1 MKLLHTSDWHL
12 GSTLCGK
19 KRYDEF
25 DLFFNWILD
34 RVEEEQIDV
43 VLISG
48 DIFDTS
54 NPSSK
59 AIEYYF
65 NFLGRMAKS
74 RCRYVVVIAGNHDS
88 PSLLDAPKELLKS
101 LNIHSVG
108 SIPEKIEDEVLV
120 LKDPKDNHFL
130 IVGAVPF
137 LRDQDVRSVEAGESI
152 DQKTQNLLKG
162 IQEHYQD
169 VYALAERKRSQSGG
183 KIPIVFM
190 GHLYA
195 AGGHSIDGDG
205 VRELYIGNLARV
217 STKTFPAGIDY
228 LALGHLHSAQ
238 IINDCETIRYSGAPL
253 PMGFSEADQQKIVL
267 SVEFIDGRIITIK
280 EIPIPHFQDILP
292 ISGDFDTVISKIRE
306 LKRINKP
313 VWVEITLN
321 EERIIPD
328 FQETINTL
336 IRGSNIEVPKIT
348 NTRVIRQVL
357 QQMRIDESLADMDE
371 TAVFNRCLDVNKVPE
386 EQRPELLASYNEIL
400 TTVHQSDKLLEV
412 N

>member
-12 GSTLCGK
+12 GSTLYGK
-19 KRYDEF
+19 KRYEEF
-25 DLFFNWILD
+25 DLFFDWVLD
-34 RVEEEQIDV
+34 CIEKEQIDV
-43 VLISG
+43 VIISG

-74 RCRYVVVIAGNHDS
+74 RCRYVVVTAGNHDS

-101 LNIHSVG
+101 LNIFAIG
-108 SIPEKIEDEVLV
+108 SIPEKIDDEVLV
-120 LKDPKDNHFL
+120 LKDLQNNPFL

-137 LRDQDVRSVEAGESI
+137 LRDRDIRSVEAGESI

-169 VYALAERKRSQSGG
+169 VCALAERKRNQLGG
-183 KIPIVFM
+183 KIPIVLM

-228 LALGHLHSAQ
+228 LALGHLHAPQ
-238 IINDCETIRYSGAPL
+238 IINDCETIRYSGSPL
-253 PMGFSEADQQKIVL
+253 PMGFSEAQQQKIIL
-267 SVEFIDGRIITIK
+267 IVEFADDRKIAIK
-280 EIPIPHFQDILP
+280 EIPIPHFQDIVS
-292 ISGDFDTVISKIRE
+292 ISGDFDSIKSKIWE

-321 EERIIPD
+321 EDRIIPD
-328 FQETINTL
+328 VQETINTI
-336 IRGSNIEVPKIT
+336 IRGSNIEVLKIT
-348 NTRVIRQVL
+348 NTRIIKQVL

-371 TAVFNRCLDVNKVPE
+371 TAVFNRCLEVYKVPE
-386 EQRPELLASYNEIL
+386 EQRRELLASYIEIL